1 MQHSAACSRH
11 SGLQR
16 CTAGK
21 FGLTWTQP
29 SHAALCSTA
38 GHVSL
43 SSLYLPFTPTT
54 DPQVMWGEANFVVWC
69 YFYLFKG
76 NRSCYCQHLK
86 TANSRQKYIF
96 VKCLVTCIVLF
107 KRIFGLF
114 VTNLVL
120 FSQISIC
127 VEGINPRFCDV
138 VRRHHII
145 DSPVQ
150 TLHLHLLKSTPS
162 LVVHRH
168 VFRVITKIIHTLPDW
183 RICSI
188 IRGLNYELLQ
198 KWILLCSTQCK
209 NGNICKCG
217 KNKPACDLEWY
228 LKCALRLFIALST
241 LLCFYSLATKLPNK
255 NVESRDFIC

>member
-162 LVVHRH
+162 LVHHISTFFGSSR
-168 VFRVITKIIHTLPDW
+168 KLSIHFQTEEFAASSVALIMSFC
-183 RICSI
+183 RS
-188 IRGLNYELLQ
+188 GSYFV
-198 KWILLCSTQCK
+198 QCK
-209 NGNICKCG
+209 NGNICIFVSAEKISHAIQFVIW
-217 KNKPACDLEWY
+217 NED
-228 LKCALRLFIALST
+228 
-241 LLCFYSLATKLPNK
+241 
-255 NVESRDFIC
+255 

>member
-1 MQHSAACSRH
+1 MWRH
-11 SGLQR
+11 KARRLSG
-16 CTAGK
+16 
-21 FGLTWTQP
+21 P
-29 SHAALCSTA
+29 DSSHAALCSLQPPLWTPALHCGKVWADLDTA
-38 GHVSL
+38 ESCSTLQHCRTCLLVFSLPAIHTNHRPTGHVRRSK
-43 SSLYLPFTPTT
+43 FCCF
-54 DPQVMWGEANFVVWC
+54 M
-69 YFYLFKG
+69 LFFLVKG
-76 NRSCYCQHLK
+76 NMSCYCQHLK
-86 TANSRQKYIF
+86 TADSRLKYIF

-168 VFRVITKIIHTLPDW
+168 VFRVITKIIHTLPD
-183 RICSI
+183 
-188 IRGLNYELLQ
+188 
-198 KWILLCSTQCK
+198 
-209 NGNICKCG
+209 
-217 KNKPACDLEWY
+217 
-228 LKCALRLFIALST
+228 
-241 LLCFYSLATKLPNK
+241 
-255 NVESRDFIC
+255 